1 MISSVLTA
9 RGVPG
14 GTAARTFVDAYLDPG
29 SKRRR
34 NGFFFWFIFQIR
46 FGFFFVFYIRKVI
59 KHNAC
64 CIAFTYTNTNKDMK
78 INGIKGN

>member
-34 NGFFFWFIFQIR
+34 NVLFIFQFI
-46 FGFFFVFYIRKVI
+46 VCFYIDRKEN
-59 KHNAC
+59 KHNA
-64 CIAFTYTNTNKDMK
+64 CIAFTYTNTNKVYARDMK